1 MESFKLVLQLQ
12 AAGQIP
18 IPCHHPL
25 DRVRTVSCRFSL
37 SATTPSPCAV
47 AHSPM
52 WKSKDATGSQ
62 DPTGSTLL
70 EGGGEERLMPNG
82 VLLDARVA
90 TQADRV

>member
-1 MESFKLVLQLQ
+1 
-12 AAGQIP
+12 
-18 IPCHHPL
+18 
-25 DRVRTVSCRFSL
+25 
-37 SATTPSPCAV
+37 
-47 AHSPM
+47 M

-70 EGGGEERLMPNG
+70 EGGGEERLMPDG